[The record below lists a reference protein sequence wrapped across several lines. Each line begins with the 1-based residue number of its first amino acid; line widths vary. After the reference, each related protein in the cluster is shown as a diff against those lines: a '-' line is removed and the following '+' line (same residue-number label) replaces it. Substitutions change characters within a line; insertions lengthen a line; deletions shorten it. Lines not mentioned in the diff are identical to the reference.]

1 MSLKLLQSL
10 KTFFNLKPKREQFWG
25 LGQNRSRLDLT
36 AHISPTAPTQVN
48 FPVVWCRRSEELGA
62 VGDGRPT
69 PTAPNHDLFCPSPNF
84 GSIFQLKAFLTCAR
98 KGNRLISE

>member
-62 VGDGRPT
+62 MEDQRQR
-69 PTAPNHDLFCPSPNF
+69 PNF